1 MLLQAVNF
9 AYTYMNKTFLRGG
22 TCGNDS
28 PLWGEKVKNS
38 PSPAQ
43 QQQQPDSLSNQI
55 LWFYYKIKVF
65 D

>member
-28 PLWGEKVKNS
+28 PLWGEEVKNS

-43 QQQQPDSLSNQI
+43 QQQQQECLLES
-55 LWFYYKIKVF
+55 V
-65 D
+65 

>member
-22 TCGNDS
+22 TYGNDS

-43 QQQQPDSLSNQI
+43 QQQQQHWHLANVGSI
-55 LWFYYKIKVF
+55 LLKGQ
-65 D
+65 

>member
-22 TCGNDS
+22 TYGNDS

-43 QQQQPDSLSNQI
+43 QQQQQL
-55 LWFYYKIKVF
+55 IKTHF
-65 D
+65 

>member
-38 PSPAQ
+38 PSPEQ
-43 QQQQPDSLSNQI
+43 QQQQQI
-55 LWFYYKIKVF
+55 STYHYGRFLIFSS
-65 D
+65 